1 MPRPEHPFVFDLNF
15 SLYSDGIFTEVNNEG
30 AGDAPFIDT
39 MITEIGEYMLTE
51 AASDHMTTE

>member
-1 MPRPEHPFVFDLNF
+1 MPRPEHPFLFDINF
-15 SLYSDGIFTEVNNEG
+15 SLSTDSIFTEVDTEG

-39 MITEIGEYMLTE
+39 MISEIGEYMLTE